1 MTLSI
6 LVPSS
11 EISTISR
18 HCILNLFYQYPIDT
32 VSSPISIPETGNQ
45 DPETSF
51 HEEQLK
57 ECGYF
62 LCGIKTSREHHICLC
77 IFEEQSYGGR
87 LKQTWINKRKLEK
100 ADFIYTEIYLKE
112 LLKWTNLLFQ
122 VVKLPVIVCDKQ
134 NLDIHL
140 RAWLLRLFLYWLE
153 KLHYVSSL
161 TL

>member
-6 LVPSS
+6 LVLSS
-11 EISTISR
+11 EICTISR
-18 HCILNLFYQYPIDT
+18 HCTLNLFYQYPIDT
-32 VSSPISIPETGNQ
+32 VSSPISIPGTGNQ
-45 DPETSF
+45 DLETSF

-87 LKQTWINKRKLEK
+87 LKQTWTNKRKLWK
-100 ADFIYTEIYLKE
+100 GRFHLHR
-112 LLKWTNLLFQ
+112 NLSER
-122 VVKLPVIVCDKQ
+122 VVKMDKLTLSDSKLPVIVCDKQ
-134 NLDIHL
+134 NLDVHL
-140 RAWLLRLFLYWLE
+140 WAWLLRLFLYWLE